1 MEEYN
6 LLKVG
11 KELTSLVSIKEY
23 NLLEDIDV
31 SRLTTEERRAYVRR
45 MQLYLEYFQHM
56 QNSAES
62 STFTKRI
69 IKGIKRKE
77 TNQKKNEEK
86 KRLEKYSKLMTKALE
101 KVTDEPHDERILSLS
116 GVAAT
121 NVVFGGAVAM
131 GGGGF
136 ARGLT
141 ILGAAGLSISD
152 AVEGMSDKQQA
163 IFYKKM
169 CETLFEVVNAFNVPE
184 EIVKQEMM
192 KTMQKIN
199 DIKEKYKDVVDED
212 TMAKLI
218 QDECVV
224 SLSDGIEGTKDC
236 EAFKAKVLEVI
247 GESAWNKMIT
257 NSQIFIVTAELLFDQ
272 WEIYEEGIDFGP
284 ICLSVSKALEVE
296 VTRRYFIG
304 YRDYLLRNDL
314 QLSNEMYTRE
324 GDPKEADD
332 YMLGNTTGITGYVV
346 YPDTQK
352 VKLIGRLRDEN
363 QRFLRYAKNDLLKGK
378 SEQECVE
385 IIQQHLLDIK
395 NICQNY
401 RNPAAHKQM
410 MDKISAREC
419 LDYIIDVK
427 KVLGKMLDDCT
438 W

>member
-6 LLKVG
+6 LF
-11 KELTSLVSIKEY
+11 
-23 NLLEDIDV
+23 EDIDV
-31 SRLTTEERRAYVRR
+31 SKLTTEERRSFARR
-45 MQLYLEYFQHM
+45 MQLYFEYFQHM
-56 QNSAES
+56 QERAES

-69 IKGIKRKE
+69 IKGIRIEE
-77 TNQKKNEEK
+77 TTQKKNKEI
-86 KRLEKYSKLMTKALE
+86 KRLEYYDKFMAKVLE
-101 KVTDEPHDERILSLS
+101 KVTYEPHDKKIDGLS
-116 GVAAT
+116 GVTSIGRLASLGGGRMAVCGGGMALGNT
-121 NVVFGGAVAM
+121 ILGGAVLGSA
-131 GGGGF
+131 F
-136 ARGLT
+136 AL
-141 ILGAAGLSISD
+141 D
-152 AVEGMSDKQQA
+152 AVKGMSDKEQA

-169 CETLFEVVNAFNVPE
+169 CETLFGVVNAFNVPE

-378 SEQECVE
+378 SEQQCVE

-410 MDKISAREC
+410 IDKISAREC

-427 KVLGKMLDDCT
+427 KVLGKMLDDCA

>member
-6 LLKVG
+6 LFKVN
-11 KELTSLVSIKEY
+11 KEHTLSKGFEEY
-23 NLLEDIDV
+23 NLLEDMDV
-31 SRLTTEERRAYVRR
+31 SRLTTEERRSFVRR
-45 MQLYLEYFQHM
+45 MQQYLDYFQHM

-62 STFTKRI
+62 STLTKRI
-69 IKGIKRKE
+69 IKSIKKKE
-77 TNQKKNEEK
+77 TKQKKNEEIK
-86 KRLEKYSKLMTKALE
+86 SLEKYSKLMAKLIK
-101 KVTDEPHDERILSLS
+101 KVTDESDNKKIIGFP
-116 GVAAT
+116 GAT
-121 NVVFGGAVAM
+121 CCVAM
-131 GGGGF
+131 LSVGGGM
-136 ARGLT
+136 
-141 ILGAAGLSISD
+141 LSVGPVLD
-152 AVEGMSDKQQA
+152 AVSGMSDKQQA

-169 CETLFEVVNAFNVPE
+169 CETLFGVVNAFNIPE

-378 SEQECVE
+378 SEQQCVE

-410 MDKISAREC
+410 IDKISAREC

-427 KVLGKMLDDCT
+427 KVLGKMLDDCA